1 MKDNL
6 TKNQMKNL
14 SIEIDQRY
22 DRNKKL
28 SENVFKT
35 TFMNMFTLCKS

>member
-6 TKNQMKNL
+6 TKNQAKNP

-22 DRNKKL
+22 DRKKKL

-35 TFMNMFTLCKS
+35 TFMNMFTMFKS